1 MSDSIRSE
9 SWWQSRI
16 DEIKSQGFDT
26 KNIVNELERNVSQA
40 STIIEQ
46 YEKDFLLANT
56 LKDEI
61 NDLPNRLEIE
71 RISLLNQLKL
81 IENSN
86 DVQNE
91 LRSLIRRH
99 LPWKSAAKSN
109 KILWDSTGNGEK
121 LNLIVKRLDSLDS
134 SMVPYISEILFLF
147 EIPEKFDELNKKIN
161 DIEKRQSERIA
172 TLDSMAS
179 LLSEHGFEIHGFSD
193 LNLEERFH
201 ALEEL
206 QVLDDKHVQL
216 ERRIN
221 RTIGRFDANTASDY
235 NRQRLLLTKTRSE
248 IELNALIE
256 RINRAENDFLIR
268 LENINNQFSKWI
280 HEGFKLNV
288 HIPILA
294 DELLQRETQI
304 DNFAQNISEYKQV
317 WNRLEYQLSI
327 WPEEHAVTQIEF
339 GTLSEKNEIKDFV
352 IELEKRSALV
362 EEEVRAN
369 ITRWKNK
376 GFELI
381 EIEALTLK
389 NPRLAQ
395 NEMINLGII
404 FEKTIEAKNE
414 LNNLDLTFVGEEK
427 RTKWNEMITK
437 KTPDKTTI
445 DELLNWISKIKLR
458 NKRHRRMLENEWLNL
473 NYTSEI
479 NTENLTLLE
488 FENLIK
494 NTEGASPSVR
504 YKSVKSLKER
514 LVIELGLWLDNLE
527 NDNWNIEDL
536 ILLKNENP
544 NELMKL
550 KNEINY
556 DISEYERLV
565 MRLKNLPWN
574 RNIPLAKEVLFKLKK
589 PNLLKEIKSLIPQYM
604 QILAGSDQKHHT
616 TEFKFEP
623 WLPNKKSILIN
634 ENEVIPPPE
643 IIIQEQ
649 SDIKNENIPVPEII
663 VEEKSEIKKEREIK
677 SKNKKIIP
685 LEENRE
691 INEMIKEIKTQK
703 HQPTLEEWENYTRS
717 LTEILIQLG
726 ISKDFDLSNT
736 TNLDSLSHLRKTLA
750 KFVGITPRDLRV
762 DRLLRI
768 LLRVIP
774 INLPENISLNDLAN
788 IIGELTL
795 CAKRLNKWT
804 TKRLERRH
812 NNSTKKLLNDSKQLG
827 EVLIRIPSPGFAIP
841 LVSDNYD
848 LPSINNLQELK
859 NEINNLKKYIL

>member
-16 DEIKSQGFDT
+16 NEIKSQGFDT

-46 YEKDFLLANT
+46 YEKDLLLANT

-61 NDLPNRLEIE
+61 NKLPNRLEIE
-71 RISLLNQLKL
+71 RVSLLERLKL

-86 DVQNE
+86 GVQND
-91 LRSLIRRH
+91 LNSLVTRY
-99 LPWKSAAKSN
+99 LPWISAAKN
-109 KILWDSTGNGEK
+109 NRILWDSAGKSEK
-121 LNLIVKRLDSLDS
+121 LNLIIKRLDALDS
-134 SMVPYISEILFLF
+134 SMAPYISEILFLF
-147 EIPEKFDELNKKIN
+147 ENPEKFDELNKKVN
-161 DIEKRQSERIA
+161 DIEQRQSERIA

-179 LLSEHGFEIHGFSD
+179 LLSKHGFEIQGFSD

-206 QVLDDKHVQL
+206 QVLDDKHIQL

-221 RTIGRFDANTASDY
+221 RTIGRFDTSTASDY
-235 NRQRLLLTKTRSE
+235 NQQRLLLTKTRSE
-248 IELNALIE
+248 IEFDALIE
-256 RINRAENDFLIR
+256 RINRAENDFLTR
-268 LENINNQFSKWI
+268 LENINNKFSKWI
-280 HEGFKLNV
+280 HDGFKLNV

-304 DNFAQNISEYKQV
+304 DNFAQNIGEYKQL
-317 WNRLEYQLSI
+317 WDRLELQLSI

-339 GTLSEKNEIKDFV
+339 GNLSEKNEIKDFV

-381 EIEALTLK
+381 EIEALNIK

-414 LNNLDLTFVGEEK
+414 LNNLDLSFSGEEK
-427 RTKWNEMITK
+427 RIEWNDLITK
-437 KTPDKTTI
+437 KTPDKTKI
-445 DELLNWISKIKLR
+445 DELLNWISKIKMR

-479 NTENLTLLE
+479 STENLTLLE

-494 NTEGASPSVR
+494 NTQGASSSIR

-514 LVIELGLWLDNLE
+514 LIVELDLWLDNLK

-536 ILLKNENP
+536 MIMKNVNP

-550 KNEINY
+550 KNEINNN
-556 DISEYERLV
+556 INEYGRLV
-565 MRLKNLPWN
+565 RRLKNLPWN
-574 RNIPLAKEVLFKLKK
+574 KNIPLAKEVLFKLKK
-589 PNLLKEIKSLIPQYM
+589 PNLLIEIKSLIPQYM
-604 QILAGSDQKHHT
+604 QILAGSNQKDRAA
-616 TEFKFEP
+616 EFKFEP
-623 WLPNKKSILIN
+623 WSPNKKSVLIN
-634 ENEVIPPPE
+634 KNGVIPPAEIIIEEELEIKNENLSLPE
-643 IIIQEQ
+643 III
-649 SDIKNENIPVPEII
+649 
-663 VEEKSEIKKEREIK
+663 EEDSEIKGEESKK
-677 SKNKKIIP
+677 SENKKIIP
-685 LEENRE
+685 LEENKE

-703 HQPTLEEWENYTRS
+703 HQPTLEEWESYIRS

-726 ISKDFDLSNT
+726 ISKDFDLTKT
-736 TNLDSLSHLRKTLA
+736 TNLDSLSNLRKTLA

-774 INLPENISLNDLAN
+774 INLPENITLIDLTN
-788 IIGELTL
+788 IIDDLTL

-804 TKRLERRH
+804 SKRLERRH

-841 LVSDNYD
+841 LISDNYE
-848 LPSINNLQELK
+848 LPSINNLQELE
-859 NEINNLKKYIL
+859 NEINNLKNYIL